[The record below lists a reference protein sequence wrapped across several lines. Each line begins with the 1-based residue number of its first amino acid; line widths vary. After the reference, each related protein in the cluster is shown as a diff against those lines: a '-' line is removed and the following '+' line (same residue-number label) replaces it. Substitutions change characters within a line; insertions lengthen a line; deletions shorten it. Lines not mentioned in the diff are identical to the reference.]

1 MFLEAES
8 DRHVDVSKCHADAP
22 GVLIYS
28 WTVVVAAQGE
38 TCGVT
43 SSIAMTYRSPL
54 NTAFEILVKNAKST
68 DRFSRISSMYKL
80 AKSTGVLVSKY
91 LKYYICIRGN
101 PIPAPPAILPSSNLS
116 TPSRG

>member
-1 MFLEAES
+1 MEAES
-8 DRHVDVSKCHADAP
+8 DRHGDVSRCHPDAP

-38 TCGVT
+38 TCGVST
-43 SSIAMTYRSPL
+43 SIAITYRSPL

-68 DRFSRISSMYKL
+68 DRFSRIFPMYKL
-80 AKSTGVLVSKY
+80 AKGTGVLVGKY
-91 LKYYICIRGN
+91 LQYYVCTRGN
-101 PIPAPPAILPSSNLS
+101 PIPAPPAISPSSNLS